1 MGLSDG
7 QDNFYGPQ
15 YARMDSE
22 LAAEIRREVFGH
34 DIGQESWRSAA
45 EQAELGDLLKLGSES
60 RALDVACGGG
70 GPSLALAEHTGC
82 RIVGVDIE
90 PEGTAHANALAAR
103 RNLADRATFVAWD
116 CNQRLPFD
124 DAAFDAVL
132 CMDSILHLD
141 DRVAVV
147 ADWARLLR
155 TGGRLVFTDPLI
167 VTGPLAKGEID
178 GRAALGP
185 HLLFVPPGFNEG
197 AIRAAGLALIASED
211 RAAAQAEV
219 ASRWHGARLRRQ
231 NLLRQDE
238 GDWFEPRQL
247 MLKTT
252 ADLAAS
258 GRLSRFLYI
267 AEKP

>member
-1 MGLSDG
+1 MGVSDE
-7 QDNFYGPQ
+7 QENFYGPQ
-15 YARMDSE
+15 YARIDSE

-45 EQAELGDLLKLGSES
+45 EQAELAELLKLTSES

-70 GPSLALAEHTGC
+70 GPSLALADRTGC

-90 PEGTAHANALAAR
+90 AAGTAHANAMAAK
-103 RNLADRATFVAWD
+103 RNLAHRATFVAWD

-124 DAAFDAVL
+124 DQSFDAVL
-132 CMDSILHLD
+132 CMDSILHLY

-147 ADWARLLR
+147 TDWGRLLCR
-155 TGGRLVFTDPLI
+155 GGRLVFTDPLV

-185 HLLFVPPGFNEG
+185 HLLFVPPGFNEDV
-197 AIRAAGLALIASED
+197 IRAAGLALIACEN

-219 ASRWHGARLRRQ
+219 ALRWHDARLRRQ
-231 NLLRQDE
+231 TLLRRDE
-238 GDWFEPRQL
+238 GDWFEPRQV

-252 ADLAAS
+252 AELAAS
-258 GRLSRFLYI
+258 RKLSRFLYV
-267 AEKP
+267 AEKA